1 MSEEYPKQPSKILL
15 KAKELF
21 RLIDAFSQTI
31 NEDDLLQAQ
40 RVQLMRED
48 SFAIAPKIAGAD
60 AVDLYDIKM
69 QNAALIRKHAMD
81 LYVTIGA
88 FRYDEGNPEHEYIQL
103 IRQEIEE
110 FRLLFVDW
118 VNSFDPWDYVIDRW
132 GMFNPPGVSAHDKDP
147 DEDLPF
153 EGFDEFDV

>member
-1 MSEEYPKQPSKILL
+1 MSEPFRKQPSAIMR
-15 KAKELF
+15 KAQELF

-31 NEDDLLQAQ
+31 NEEDLLQKE
-40 RVQLMRED
+40 RIQLMKED

-81 LYVTIGA
+81 LFVTIGS
-88 FRYDEGNPEHEYIQL
+88 FRFDEGKAELKYIEL
-103 IRQEIEE
+103 IREEIEE

-118 VNSFDPWDYVIDRW
+118 VNTFDPWDYVIDRW

-153 EGFDEFDV
+153 DGFDV